1 MAKRKVSFSQVADVV
16 GSGRAALKG
25 RDERVVL
32 HVLVDVDCPR
42 ELASALRDSLVAQR
56 RGGVV
61 EVASLPGPLPEG
73 DVPDAALVL
82 VGSSRLDD
90 VVASYARSGV
100 PVALIVEGALD
111 VPHFDLPEQAS
122 ALVGVV
128 AASSPESLPE
138 KLSQWLVASTNKDI
152 ALAANFP
159 FCRNAVV
166 DALVARCAVENAAVG
181 AISLIPG
188 SDLPVMTANQAKLA
202 LDIAAAYGRGADLE
216 RAGEIAGVIGV
227 GLVYRTAARALVGL
241 VPGVG
246 MLLKAGIGF
255 GGTVA
260 TARAIRARLELQDR
274 PAGGGETAPVPE
286 ARSVASPTLPVSAS
300 AGDDGYV
307 TIAGGSR

>member
-32 HVLVDVDCPR
+32 HVLVDADCPR

-111 VPHFDLPEQAS
+111 VPRFDLPEQAS

-188 SDLPVMTANQAKLA
+188 SDLPVMTASQAKLA
-202 LDIAAAYGRGADLE
+202 LDIAAAYGRGVEAA
-216 RAGEIAGVIGV
+216 RAAEIAGVIGA
-227 GLVYRTAARALVGL
+227 GLMWRSVARTLVSL
-241 VPGVG
+241 VPGIG
-246 MLLKAGIGF
+246 ALLKAGVAF
-255 GGTVA
+255 GGTMAIGNAVRLRFEA
-260 TARAIRARLELQDR
+260 EDRASGR
-274 PAGGGETAPVPE
+274 PADPGDADGGQALLAPE
-286 ARSVASPTLPVSAS
+286 ARRAS
-300 AGDDGYV
+300 DDYV
-307 TIAGGSR
+307 VIGG

>member
-25 RDERVVL
+25 RDEKVVL

-42 ELASALRDSLVAQR
+42 ELASALRDALVAQR

-61 EVASLPGPLPEG
+61 EVASLMGPLPEG
-73 DVPDAALVL
+73 DAPDAALVL

-90 VVASYARSGV
+90 LVASYARSGV

-138 KLSQWLVASTNKDI
+138 KLSQWLVASTSKDI

-202 LDIAAAYGRGADLE
+202 LDIAAAYGRGVEAA
-216 RAGEIAGVIGV
+216 RAAEIAGVIGA
-227 GLVYRTAARALVGL
+227 GLMWRSVARTLVSL
-241 VPGVG
+241 VPGIG
-246 MLLKAGIGF
+246 ALLKAGVAF
-255 GGTVA
+255 GGTMA
-260 TARAIRARLELQDR
+260 TGNAVRLRFEAEDRA
-274 PAGGGETAPVPE
+274 AGFPDEPSKADGGQVLLAPE
-286 ARSVASPTLPVSAS
+286 ARSTS
-300 AGDDGYV
+300 DDYV
-307 TIAGGSR
+307 VIGG